1 MTPFKNTGGN
11 FNDVRLKLYDVMW
24 DDVGIMRTKEGIERG
39 LKSLGALRRELYNIG
54 LPENSRTFNLSWQ
67 DWMNLDSQILV
78 SEAIAKA
85 ALAREDSRGAHF
97 REDFPE
103 TTDLNGSANTVVRQV
118 KGELTVENVPV
129 KFTRVKPGQTLIV
142 EDAA

>member
-1 MTPFKNTGGN
+1 
-11 FNDVRLKLYDVMW
+11 
-24 DDVGIMRTKEGIERG
+24 
-39 LKSLGALRRELYNIG
+39 
-54 LPENSRTFNLSWQ
+54 
-67 DWMNLDSQILV
+67 MNLDSQILV

-118 KGELTVENVPV
+118 KGELTVENVSV